1 MSEETAVPV
10 IGGAVLVTLYNGSHE
25 LSTLVAHVLAISGAA
40 ANLATADGRPALT
53 VAYPDPTA
61 DPSILS
67 SANWQRAYV
76 RKTGVVHFSHQSAVD
91 GQQSIVWGYPVEL
104 ADLPVLIKPT
114 GPASNPALDR
124 QIAGPEGTETP
135 IDDTVRLRSE
145 VAGDVQKG
153 LIATSA
159 GNAVETRTYTDGT
172 TATGVGP
179 LPATSPAQQAAAQ
192 QVAAVPVPA
201 QDSAIE
207 AADQNAH
214 NAAVAADQAAQ
225 VADATAANAEVA
237 HAG

>member
-10 IGGAVLVTLYNGSHE
+10 IGGAVLVTFYNGAHE
-25 LSTLVAHVLAISGAA
+25 LSSVVAHVLAITGSAA
-40 ANLATADGRPALT
+40 GLATEDGHPALT

-91 GQQSIVWGYPVEL
+91 GQQSIVWGYPLTPAEL
-104 ADLPVLIKPT
+104 PKLIKPT

-124 QIAGPEGTETP
+124 QIVGAKGTEMK

-145 VAGDVQKG
+145 VTGDVQKG
-153 LIATSA
+153 LIATST
-159 GNAVETRTYTDGT
+159 GNAVETQTYTDGT

-179 LPATSPAQQAAAQ
+179 LPGTSPAQQDAAQ

-214 NAAVAADQAAQ
+214 NAAMAADQAK
-225 VADATAANAEVA
+225 VADDAAANATEV
-237 HAG
+237 HSS